1 MPKKSPS
8 FGASQKMS
16 LQQVTPSSSRNSAIR
31 TALIVATILSVGLGA
46 MTTNCA
52 DPDLWGHVQYG
63 REVLRDGTLPMT
75 TTWSFAAEGAQWV
88 NHENIAELMLA
99 WTVEKFG
106 MLGLPVMKLILA
118 IIILGLVLW
127 TARRANCDW
136 LAIGI
141 TVLLTATNLQFHWH
155 FRPQILSYVSL
166 AAMLAIWHR
175 AFHCPEASFAAANVS
190 NLRRQMRWLW
200 LLPPLMCFWT
210 NSHGGFAAGVAILIA
225 YHGMI
230 ALQLLLAHGRSASR
244 AVLMLS
250 LVSVISVAATL
261 VNPYGLTLWKFMLA
275 ALKLPRP
282 EIADWGPLELWT
294 FESVR
299 FWMLLV
305 TTAGGFAFAL
315 RQHRRTIL
323 TSQFLS
329 QGILTALLFW
339 QGISHCR
346 HLSIV
351 ALVCGFFVPLPL
363 HMLISFAA
371 GGLNRRAVN
380 HDESIH
386 RKSGE
391 PSVLLPA
398 TLTLILLFNVARLAP
413 LMTDVPVERNEFPI
427 SAMQFMHDNDLH
439 GKVVVTFNWAQYAIG
454 CFAAEPDPAK
464 QSRVAVDGRFETCY
478 PREITDI
485 YFDFWI
491 GTDDPAQRYRSPKT
505 GPFDPALALE
515 FASPDLV
522 LLSREQ
528 GPSVRAMQ
536 KHTDR
541 WALLYQDSMAQLWG
555 RKSIYDDPTSPAYLP
570 QILRKIGNVQQS
582 GAVSWPALP
591 VPHERDIRTTMT
603 GHSAEKPGALP
614 QADLLWPVGPNRT
627 RQTSQQEAAHVEAVL
642 HHRERHLAEVLKLL
656 VTIRRFRCVH
666 AFAVAFASLFVF
678 IASHL
683 GIVHKRR

>member
-1 MPKKSPS
+1 MTL
-8 FGASQKMS
+8 QK
-16 LQQVTPSSSRNSAIR
+16 VTPSSIRNSPVY

-99 WTVEKFG
+99 WTVDTFG
-106 MLGLPVMKLILA
+106 MYGLPVMKLILA
-118 IIILGLVLW
+118 IIILGLILW
-127 TARRANCDW
+127 TARRANCGW

-141 TVLLTATNLQFHWH
+141 TVLLAATNLQFHWH

-166 AAMLAIWHR
+166 AAMLAIWQR
-175 AFHCPEASFAAANVS
+175 AFHCSNASYAAADLS
-190 NLRRQMRWLW
+190 DLRRKMRWLW

-210 NSHGGFAAGVAILIA
+210 NSHGGFAAGIAILVA

-244 AVLMLS
+244 PVIMLL
-250 LVSVISVAATL
+250 LVSVASVAATL
-261 VNPYGLTLWKFMLA
+261 VNPYGLTLWQFMIA

-282 EIADWGPLELWT
+282 EIADWGPLELWN
-294 FESVR
+294 FESIR
-299 FWMLLV
+299 FWMLLAATV
-305 TTAGGFAFAL
+305 GGFAFAL

-329 QGILTALLFW
+329 QGILTALLLW

-351 ALVCGFFVPLPL
+351 AIVCGFFVPLPL
-363 HMLISFAA
+363 HMLVRFAA

-380 HDESIH
+380 YDESIR
-386 RKSGE
+386 RKSGQ
-391 PSVLLPA
+391 PGVLMPA
-398 TLTLILLFNVARLAP
+398 TLTLILFFSIARLTP
-413 LMTDVPVERNEFPI
+413 LMTDVPVERNEFPV

-439 GKVVVTFNWAQYAIG
+439 GNVVVTFNWAQYAIG

-491 GTDDPAQRYRSPKT
+491 GTDDPKHRYRSPKT
-505 GPFDPALALE
+505 GVFDPSLALE
-515 FASPDLV
+515 LRSPDLV

-528 GPSVRAMQ
+528 GPSVREMQ
-536 KHTDR
+536 QHADHG
-541 WALLYQDSMAQLWG
+541 ALLYQDSMAQLWG
-555 RKSIYDDPTSPAYLP
+555 RKSIYGDQTSPMFMP
-570 QILRKIGNVQQS
+570 QALREVGNAQQF
-582 GAVSWPALP
+582 GTVSWPALP
-591 VPHERDIRTTMT
+591 VAQVRDIRTTMT
-603 GHSAEKPGALP
+603 GHSAVK
-614 QADLLWPVGPNRT
+614 
-627 RQTSQQEAAHVEAVL
+627 
-642 HHRERHLAEVLKLL
+642 
-656 VTIRRFRCVH
+656 
-666 AFAVAFASLFVF
+666 
-678 IASHL
+678 
-683 GIVHKRR
+683 